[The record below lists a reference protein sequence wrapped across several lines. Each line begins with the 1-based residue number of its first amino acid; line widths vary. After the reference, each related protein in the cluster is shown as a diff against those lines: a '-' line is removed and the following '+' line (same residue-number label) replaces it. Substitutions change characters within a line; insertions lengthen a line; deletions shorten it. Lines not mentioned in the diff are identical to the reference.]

1 MKKFVTKLLAAIQKH
16 LNLLKALFMLSVIV
30 FVIIEIGRIGRDL
43 SGAAMRQSLAT
54 QSPQTLLL
62 MAVLGLVAV
71 LPMMNYDFTITKL
84 LPGRFKP
91 LYILRSGWI
100 VNTFTNIAGFGGFLG
115 ASLRAN
121 FYHKG
126 ASRKQI
132 LFAIS
137 KIALFLL
144 AGLSLWSMIA
154 LVLMFGF
161 GIGHMVTDYWIWLIG
176 AAAYFPVLMLITHFT
191 QAEFFSD
198 LPLRRR
204 VSLACGSFLEWGG
217 CSGFFLLIGVLMH
230 ATQKPLAVLPM
241 FLIANVFGV
250 LSMVP
255 GGLGSFDVFM
265 IFGLAQ
271 LGVDNNIAVV
281 WLLFYRLFYY
291 VIPFLIG
298 ALLFAQDA
306 GRKLNAKLEGLPS
319 VLLGRLAHAGLTLF
333 LYFTAFMLLM
343 RGVIPDLALR
353 NALYLRFYP
362 YTFLFLSRV
371 TNIMMA
377 FVIFGF
383 ARGIANR
390 VRRAYWPTI
399 VILVLGG
406 LASWRQEAGIK
417 LGVFVCVLIITALW
431 ARKALTRSSMVM
443 SWGNKLIDAVIFC
456 ATAVFYALA
465 LFYNA
470 PAIHHRHPV
479 PEIFLFP
486 SERMWMTTLAGVV
499 VAAIT
504 LAVIYRYLCAPGAP
518 FGIPTQDAKRRIA
531 ALIDRF
537 GGTATS
543 HLAFVGDKMVRFY
556 QVDGEDRVAFLYKA
570 AADKLM
576 ILGVPI
582 GPQADWQAAIADF
595 MAAAE
600 AQNRSLVFYEVPAD
614 LTMQLHEYGF
624 DFMKF
629 GESAHVT
636 LADFT
641 LAGSRRKGERA
652 LVHKL
657 ERAGY
662 TFAVLKPP
670 FDATTLAA
678 LHAVSDQWL
687 AGRAEEGFSLG
698 YYDEAYLQQAPI
710 AVIQAADAQI
720 VAFASLMPMAAGV
733 GSVDLM
739 RFGDAAPNGSMDL
752 LFINLF
758 QYAKDAGDTV
768 FDLGMAPLSNV
779 GLSPHAFVEERLAHL
794 VYRYGYRFYGFAG
807 LRSYKAKYTDEW
819 IPQYIAYR
827 KRNSLLFT
835 MLQLLLLVN
844 RKQPQSRV
852 WEPRRFRLVAKLDE
866 WFN

>member
-1 MKKFVTKLLAAIQKH
+1 MKKFVTKLIATVQKH

-30 FVIIEIGRIGRDL
+30 FVIIEVGRIGRDL

-84 LPGRFKP
+84 LPGHFKP

-115 ASLRAN
+115 ASLRAD

-176 AAAYFPVLMLITHFT
+176 AAAYFPVLMVITHFT
-191 QAEFFSD
+191 QAEFFAD
-198 LPLRRR
+198 LPLGRR
-204 VSLACGSFLEWGG
+204 VSLAAGSFLEWGG

-230 ATQKPLAVLPM
+230 ATPRPLAVLPM

-271 LGVDNNIAVV
+271 LGVDNNTAVV

-306 GRKLNAKLEGLPS
+306 GHKLNAKLEGLPS
-319 VLLGRLAHAGLTLF
+319 VLLGRVAHAGLTLF
-333 LYFTAFMLLM
+333 LYFTAIMLLM

-399 VILVLGG
+399 VILGLGG

-431 ARKALTRSSMVM
+431 ARKALTRDSMVM
-443 SWGNKLIDAVIFC
+443 SWGNKLIDTVIFC

-486 SERMWMTTLAGVV
+486 SERMWVTTLAGVV

-504 LAVIYRYLCAPGAP
+504 LSVIYRYLCAPGEP
-518 FGIPTQDAKRRIA
+518 FGITTRVAERRIT
-531 ALIDRF
+531 ALITRF
-537 GGTATS
+537 GGNATS

-556 QVDGEDRVAFLYKA
+556 QVDGVDRVAFLYKA

-576 ILGVPI
+576 ILGEPI
-582 GPQADWQAAIADF
+582 GPREDWPAAIADF
-595 MAAAE
+595 MAVAE

-629 GESAHVT
+629 GESAQVA

-641 LAGSRRKGERA
+641 LAGSKRKGERA

-657 ERAGY
+657 QRAGY
-662 TFAVLKPP
+662 TFAVLQPP
-670 FDATTLAA
+670 FTDATLAA
-678 LHAVSDQWL
+678 LKRVSTQWL

-698 YYDEAYLQQAPI
+698 YYDEAYLQKAPV
-710 AVIQAADAQI
+710 AVINDAAGQI
-720 VAFASLMPMAAGV
+720 VAFASLMPMAQGV
-733 GSVDLM
+733 ASVDLM

-758 QYAKDAGDTV
+758 QYAKDAGDRV

-844 RKQPQSRV
+844 RKQPQSRAWV
-852 WEPRRFRLVAKLDE
+852 PQHFRLVAKLDE